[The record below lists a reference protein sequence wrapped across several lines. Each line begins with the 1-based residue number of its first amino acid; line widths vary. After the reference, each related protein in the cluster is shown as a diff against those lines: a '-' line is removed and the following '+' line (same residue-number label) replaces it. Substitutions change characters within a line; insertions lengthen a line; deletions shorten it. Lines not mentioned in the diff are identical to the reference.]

1 MGAGPASP
9 FPNRNATT
17 RDTTAM
23 ATTTSSDVQGH
34 CKGIQPVLQKKLTM
48 PGVSCVPTQPS

>member
-1 MGAGPASP
+1 
-9 FPNRNATT
+9 
-17 RDTTAM
+17 M